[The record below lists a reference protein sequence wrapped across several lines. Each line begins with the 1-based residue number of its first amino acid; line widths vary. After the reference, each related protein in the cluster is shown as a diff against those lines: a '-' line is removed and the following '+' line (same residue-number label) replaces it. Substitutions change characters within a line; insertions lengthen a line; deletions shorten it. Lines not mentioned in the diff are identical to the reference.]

1 MVALLPPQRAPFR
14 LDADAVMAC
23 VKSTQVDHTVSCTG
37 RAKGRQ
43 NAPAPVATEQ
53 SRVFSV
59 ALAVEIGMWGD
70 DPVGVDQIP
79 MELVLPHEN
88 GSATF
93 GIACVVAATNR
104 THVAAFVPGASQHGA
119 WDMYD
124 GMVHRVVP
132 NGAEPKTVVLLIYRR
147 RRDED
152 ADMDGV
158 ECGVGFDGANEE
170 CTLEGASAEEDL
182 KHTQKR
188 PRDALAQAMPMEMP
202 RDKRGRRAFGSK
214 RKRTRGTPNAT
225 GNDMDE
231 EDGETSMVEL
241 LRLVGEHLPQTHDG
255 DETATLP
262 HDPPASAENEE
273 AAPQSEAMAE
283 VRAIETGVQEAASVS
298 LDAVQ
303 EAGSWSHVDQRLMP
317 AVVRCQVANCDAGF
331 EGFRPSEG
339 IESHMNGRH
348 TEADRRNLGNEAMI
362 PQGLVRCEVCGHVHG
377 ASVRARRAHVS
388 ACGDYV
394 PRKAAMARAR
404 DNYRHETETSS
415 AMQAA
420 VQPEQEPVRTLP
432 RAMRE
437 VCVGQGG
444 DNDPT
449 TDPWMQERVA
459 TKRYLHKKE
468 WAAWLDVCRPAFL
481 GYGASSQAERCRRQL
496 VIMAIDRM
504 HLAMGRGE
512 AQRRRDAVAG
522 QAVRAVGPRNG
533 IPQDKGAQA
542 RHTAARVEMLCML
555 NAAGRAA
562 RMLTRDIEGLVR
574 SSAAE
579 VVREVDGLYPQEDVS
594 TFPQPPLPVTVVGVD
609 KDGRK
614 AGDRGERERGWKQR
628 TAARAAGAT

>member
-1 MVALLPPQRAPFR
+1 MVALLPPQRAPVH

-43 NAPAPVATEQ
+43 HAPAPVATEQ
-53 SRVFSV
+53 SRVFSEAV
-59 ALAVEIGMWGD
+59 AVEIGMWGD

-93 GIACVVAATNR
+93 GIAGVVAATSR

-132 NGAEPKTVVLLIYRR
+132 NGPEPKTVVLLIYRR

-158 ECGVGFDGANEE
+158 ECSVGFDDANEE
-170 CTLEGASAEEDL
+170 CAPEGAGAEEDL
-182 KHTQKR
+182 KHAQKR
-188 PRDALAQAMPMEMP
+188 PRDALAQAMPPEMP

-225 GNDMDE
+225 GSDMDE

-241 LRLVGEHLPQTHDG
+241 LRLVGEHLAQTHDG
-255 DETATLP
+255 DETASLP

-273 AAPQSEAMAE
+273 AAPQSEAGAEVDASTPNGDETASLPHDPPASAENEEAAPQSVAVAE
-283 VRAIETGVQEAASVS
+283 VRAMETGVQEAASETQ
-298 LDAVQ
+298 DAVA
-303 EAGSWSHVDQRLMP
+303 ETGSWSHVDQRLMP
-317 AVVRCQVANCDAGF
+317 AVVRCPVANCDAEF
-331 EGFRPSEG
+331 EGFRRSEG
-339 IESHMNGRH
+339 IKSHMNGRH
-348 TEADRRNLGNEAMI
+348 TEADRRSLTNEAMI

-420 VQPEQEPVRTLP
+420 VQPEQEPVRT
-432 RAMRE
+432 
-437 VCVGQGG
+437 
-444 DNDPT
+444 
-449 TDPWMQERVA
+449 
-459 TKRYLHKKE
+459 
-468 WAAWLDVCRPAFL
+468 
-481 GYGASSQAERCRRQL
+481 
-496 VIMAIDRM
+496 
-504 HLAMGRGE
+504 
-512 AQRRRDAVAG
+512 
-522 QAVRAVGPRNG
+522 
-533 IPQDKGAQA
+533 
-542 RHTAARVEMLCML
+542 
-555 NAAGRAA
+555 
-562 RMLTRDIEGLVR
+562 
-574 SSAAE
+574 
-579 VVREVDGLYPQEDVS
+579 
-594 TFPQPPLPVTVVGVD
+594 
-609 KDGRK
+609 
-614 AGDRGERERGWKQR
+614 
-628 TAARAAGAT
+628 

>member
-1 MVALLPPQRAPFR
+1 
-14 LDADAVMAC
+14 MAC
-23 VKSTQVDHTVSCTG
+23 VKSTQVDHTISCTG

-43 NAPAPVATEQ
+43 HAPAPVATEQ
-53 SRVFSV
+53 SRVFSEAV
-59 ALAVEIGMWGD
+59 AVEIGMWGD

-93 GIACVVAATNR
+93 GIAGVVAATSR

-132 NGAEPKTVVLLIYRR
+132 NGPEPKTVVLLIYRR

-158 ECGVGFDGANEE
+158 ECSVGFDDANEE
-170 CTLEGASAEEDL
+170 CAPEGAGAEEDL
-182 KHTQKR
+182 KHAQKR
-188 PRDALAQAMPMEMP
+188 PRDALAQAMPPEMP

-225 GNDMDE
+225 GSDMDE

-241 LRLVGEHLPQTHDG
+241 LRLVGEHLAQTHDG
-255 DETATLP
+255 DETASLP

-273 AAPQSEAMAE
+273 AAPQSEAGAEVDASTPTVTRPRACLMTRRRVPRMRKRHRSRRPEVDASTPNGDETASLPHDPPASAENEEAAPQSVAMAE
-283 VRAIETGVQEAASVS
+283 VRAMETGVQEAASETQ
-298 LDAVQ
+298 DAVA
-303 EAGSWSHVDQRLMP
+303 ETGSWSHVDQRLMP
-317 AVVRCQVANCDAGF
+317 AVVRCPVANCDAEF
-331 EGFRPSEG
+331 EGFRRSEG
-339 IESHMNGRH
+339 IKSHMNGRH
-348 TEADRRNLGNEAMI
+348 TEADRRSLTNEAMI

-437 VCVGQGG
+437 VCVWAG
-444 DNDPT
+444 
-449 TDPWMQERVA
+449 WRERPHNGPVDA
-459 TKRYLHKKE
+459 GACGTKRYLHKKE
-468 WAAWLDVCRPAFL
+468 WAAWLEVCRPAFL

-496 VIMAIDRM
+496 VIMDLVRT

-522 QAVRAVGPRNG
+522 QA
-533 IPQDKGAQA
+533 
-542 RHTAARVEMLCML
+542 
-555 NAAGRAA
+555 
-562 RMLTRDIEGLVR
+562 
-574 SSAAE
+574 
-579 VVREVDGLYPQEDVS
+579 
-594 TFPQPPLPVTVVGVD
+594 
-609 KDGRK
+609 
-614 AGDRGERERGWKQR
+614 
-628 TAARAAGAT
+628 ARAAGRTQRNSAGRGSAGRGSAGRGCAGTPHRRAGGDALHAERGGACGTDVDARR